1 LGNCFFR
8 SAITFAAE
16 NALDRLPLT
25 RLTARP
31 ILVRAL
37 APARSLGE
45 RRGARE
51 VRIADPTF
59 TQSGPF
65 IKATVPQDLGP
76 GPAKVVVMVTPT
88 GMTAPEAF
96 RVKP

>member
-1 LGNCFFR
+1 
-8 SAITFAAE
+8 
-16 NALDRLPLT
+16 
-25 RLTARP
+25 
-31 ILVRAL
+31 
-37 APARSLGE
+37 
-45 RRGARE
+45 

-76 GPAKVVVMVTPT
+76 GPARVVVMVTPT